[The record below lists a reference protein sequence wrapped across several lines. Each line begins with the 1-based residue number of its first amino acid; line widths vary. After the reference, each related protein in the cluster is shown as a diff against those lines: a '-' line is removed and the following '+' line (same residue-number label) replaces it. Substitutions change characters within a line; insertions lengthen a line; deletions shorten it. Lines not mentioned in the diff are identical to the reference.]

1 MWGDDHAPGRQGFSV
16 RRIDLHQRRAAK
28 DGMSALPERVN
39 PRFEAALRVITYA
52 RLSGHPIPRTPCRPS
67 LSE

>member
-52 RLSGHPIPRTPCRPS
+52 RLSGTPSP
-67 LSE
+67 EPPAAPA